1 MRSDE
6 EFDSGIPR
14 IMGLKPDVLIV
25 TGDHSTPSKMKSHSG
40 HPVPTMLVADTARFD
55 GSRQFGESACRV
67 GELGMFEAKYLML
80 QALAHAGRLEKYG
93 A

>member
-1 MRSDE
+1 
-6 EFDSGIPR
+6 
-14 IMGLKPDVLIV
+14 
-25 TGDHSTPSKMKSHSG
+25 MKSHSG
-40 HPVPTMLVADTARFD
+40 HAVPTLLAAENCRFD
-55 GSRQFGESACRV
+55 GSQEFGESACRV

>member
-1 MRSDE
+1 
-6 EFDSGIPR
+6 
-14 IMGLKPDVLIV
+14 
-25 TGDHSTPSKMKSHSG
+25 
-40 HPVPTMLVADTARFD
+40 MLVSDICRFD
-55 GSRQFGESACRV
+55 GSKQFGESACRV

>member
-1 MRSDE
+1 
-6 EFDSGIPR
+6 
-14 IMGLKPDVLIV
+14 
-25 TGDHSTPSKMKSHSG
+25 
-40 HPVPTMLVADTARFD
+40 MLVADICRFD
-55 GSRQFGESACRV
+55 GSKQFGESACRI

>member
-1 MRSDE
+1 
-6 EFDSGIPR
+6 
-14 IMGLKPDVLIV
+14 
-25 TGDHSTPSKMKSHSG
+25 MKSHSG
-40 HPVPTMLVADTARFD
+40 HPVPTMLVADSARFD

-80 QALAHAGRLEKYG
+80 QAAGACRASGEKYG